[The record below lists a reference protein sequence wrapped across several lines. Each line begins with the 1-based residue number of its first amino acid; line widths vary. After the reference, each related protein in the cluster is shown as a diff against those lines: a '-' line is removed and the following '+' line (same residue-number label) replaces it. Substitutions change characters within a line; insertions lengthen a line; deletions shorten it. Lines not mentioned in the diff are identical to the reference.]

1 MVDYWEKRHHSNA
14 PPLHQ
19 SVSWYLMTFLEKL
32 SAEMKAAM
40 LAKDAD
46 RLGVLRMLK
55 SAIGYTQ
62 IERKNEN
69 LPEADLIGIVQ
80 KEIKKRRDSIEQYE
94 KGGRPEL
101 AEKERKEIPVLEIF
115 LPKALSTEELE
126 ALVKSVIQE
135 TGATSKKQMG
145 VVMKA
150 VQAKAAGRAEG
161 RTISELVGRLL
172 PN

>member
-1 MVDYWEKRHHSNA
+1 MS
-14 PPLHQ
+14 
-19 SVSWYLMTFLEKL
+19 FLERL
-32 SAEMKAAM
+32 SQEIKSAM

-46 RLGVLRMLK
+46 RLSVLRLLK

-69 LPEADLIGIVQ
+69 LSDAELIALVQ

-101 AEKERKEIPVLEIF
+101 AEKEKKEIPILETF
-115 LPKALSTEELE
+115 LPQALSPAELE
-126 ALVKSVIQE
+126 SLVKEAIQE
-135 TGATSKKQMG
+135 TDATGKKDMG
-145 VVMKA
+145 KVIKA

-161 RTISELVGRLL
+161 RTISELVSKLL
-172 PN
+172 P